1 MRVEVLFPEFC
12 NLFGDTGNIRF
23 IKASAPDIEIINT
36 DNRSVPYFVNNDVD
50 MIYIG
55 SMSERKQEVAVS
67 RLLPYKERLIELIE
81 KGVVVLATGN
91 ALELFGKHIRDKDEI
106 IPMLDMFDFHT
117 DRYIQEIRHNSMF
130 IGEFEG
136 MKIVGYKSQFSSCSG
151 NFAEPFIKVNGGYG
165 NDVDDKSEVKFEGL
179 RYKNLFAT
187 YLLGPFLVLNP
198 PFTKYILRLMGHDD
212 SLAFEEEAMDA
223 YNERV
228 ECLEDESTVFWM
240 DEHG

>member
-12 NLFGDTGNIRF
+12 NLFGDTGNIRYL
-23 IKASAPDIEIINT
+23 KASAPDIEIINT
-36 DNRSVPYFVNNDVD
+36 DNRSVPYFVNGDVD

-55 SMSERKQEVAVS
+55 SMSERKQEIAVS
-67 RLLPYKERLIELIE
+67 RLLPYKERLKELIE

-91 ALELFGKHIRDKDEI
+91 AIELFGKHIKDKDNI
-106 IPMLDMFDFHT
+106 IPMLDMFDFRT

-130 IGEFEG
+130 LGEFEG

-151 NFAEPFIKVNGGYG
+151 KFADPFIKVIGGYG
-165 NDVDDKSEVKFEGL
+165 NSLESKSEDNFEGL

-198 PFTKYILRLMGHDD
+198 PFTKYILRLMSHDD
-212 SLAFEEEAMDA
+212 SLAFEKEAMVA
-223 YNERV
+223 YSERV